1 MTCTGTAEEA
11 KSKSV
16 REFVCVGEPWLES
29 TFKVGRRKWARLTF
43 VTPPVDRRSEGRIEV
58 HVPQL
63 TWHPTAPKR
72 LNKKELRA
80 YRAGF
85 DAFMAEVEQL
95 TGVKMVTVR
104 L

>member
-1 MTCTGTAEEA
+1 MTIYTEA
-11 KSKSV
+11 KQAKNNSV
-16 REFVCVGEPWLES
+16 REFFCVGEPWLES
-29 TFKVGRRKWARLTF
+29 TFKVGRRKWATLTI
-43 VTPPVDRRSEGRIEV
+43 VTPPVDRRSEGCIEV

-85 DAFMAEVEQL
+85 DAFMAEVERL